1 MTIGFLVI
9 VGSLGIGI
17 EQCWKRLFK
26 RQGNS
31 WKSKFVESL
40 EVLFKESTRSS
51 DLEYFV
57 SWYDRGLGPSLVLE
71 RQLAWLPP
79 PHVGL
84 PYGTLTRSSTCSL
97 HLPGSSRRFLSN

>member
-26 RQGNS
+26 RQWNS

-40 EVLFKESTRSS
+40 EVLFKESNRSS

-57 SWYDRGLGPSLVLE
+57 GWYDRGRAVGSRVLADQDVARAE
-71 RQLAWLPP
+71 D
-79 PHVGL
+79 
-84 PYGTLTRSSTCSL
+84 
-97 HLPGSSRRFLSN
+97 